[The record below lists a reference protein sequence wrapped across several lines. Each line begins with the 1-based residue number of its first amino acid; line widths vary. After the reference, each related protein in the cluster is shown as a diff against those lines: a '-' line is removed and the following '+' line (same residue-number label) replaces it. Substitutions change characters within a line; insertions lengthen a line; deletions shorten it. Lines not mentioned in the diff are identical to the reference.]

1 MRNIFLFFRTYFS
14 ALFFVVLQIIAL
26 LMLTRYSRTH
36 EAFFMH
42 AVNEWVGTIN
52 EEYNSVQY
60 YFKLKKINEALANE
74 NAALRNLLSSN
85 YATMNTSILFKQDT
99 VRIDSTIQYR
109 QYFWRT
115 AQVVGNDIFSQNNYL
130 ILNRGSAQGLKV
142 GMCVLNNEGI
152 VGMVEYVSK
161 NYARVMSMLHSNT
174 KVSAILKKTGVQGRV
189 AWDGVDPAFV
199 ILSNI
204 PKSEKIKTGDS
215 VLTSHYSNFPPG
227 QIIGTISSIVN
238 DPSSNFYT
246 IKVKTGTNF
255 YTLQFVYVVENKMAE
270 EIKAIEHTT
279 KINP

>member
-1 MRNIFLFFRTYFS
+1 
-14 ALFFVVLQIIAL
+14 
-26 LMLTRYSRTH
+26 MLTRYSRTH
-36 EAFFMH
+36 EAVFMH
-42 AVNEWVGTIN
+42 AVNEWVGIIN

-85 YATMNTSILFKQDT
+85 YAAMNTSILFKQDT